1 MLLYYKYFYVKISLL
16 YIFFV
21 YFYKT
26 IKTNY
31 HERIFNSNK
40 LHPQF

>member
-21 YFYKT
+21 LLYTT

-31 HERIFNSNK
+31 HERTFNSNK
-40 LHPQF
+40 LHP